1 MIPLY
6 TQEEYDNAKSEDKLK
21 FKCEQCGKEFYE
33 PKKWVKFC
41 LTHENK
47 NGRLRFCSNK
57 CDCDSRN
64 LSHYEKCAYCGKG
77 IIVQNAAYKRSN
89 TKRFFCDRS
98 CAAKYNNAH
107 KEYGTRRSKLEQ
119 YIESYLSKKYPELE
133 IFYNSKFAIDSELDI
148 YIPAIKLAFELNGI
162 FHYEPIFGE
171 KKLDRIKQNDN
182 NKFMKCQQAN
192 ISLCT
197 IDVSNLKYF
206 KKNNAQKYIDIIVS
220 IINEH
225 SEKFSQEKLVDSHT
239 T

>member
-1 MIPLY
+1 M
-6 TQEEYDNAKSEDKLK
+6 
-21 FKCEQCGKEFYE
+21 
-33 PKKWVKFC
+33 
-41 LTHENK
+41 
-47 NGRLRFCSNK
+47 
-57 CDCDSRN
+57 
-64 LSHYEKCAYCGKG
+64 
-77 IIVQNAAYKRSN
+77 
-89 TKRFFCDRS
+89 
-98 CAAKYNNAH
+98 
-107 KEYGTRRSKLEQ
+107 
-119 YIESYLSKKYPELE
+119 SKKYPELE
-133 IFYNSKFAIDSELDI
+133 ILYNSKSAIDSELDI

-206 KKNNAQKYIDIIVS
+206 KKKNNAQKYIDIIVS